1 MVLFYIIMMNL
12 VKYLSFCGAAS
23 RREAER
29 LIRGGHVTV
38 AGAVELNPARRIDG
52 SEPVALDGQ
61 TLTPPGRR
69 HYVLLHK
76 PRGYVCSNS
85 DRHARLLAVELID
98 IPGTK
103 LVSAGRLDKDSEG
116 AIIFSDDGGFINF
129 LAHPR
134 YEVLKRYHVS
144 TAKALTETDLRRIR
158 DGIQDDGEFL
168 QVKAVHELT
177 PAKYEF
183 ILNEGKKREIRRLVA
198 ACGNTVTRLVRMEIG
213 GVNLGSLPC
222 GKYRELTP
230 QEVQLLYGE
239 NGDE

>member
-29 LIRGGHVTV
+29 LIRSGHVTV
-38 AGAVELNPARRIDG
+38 AGAVEINPARRVDG
-52 SEPVALDGQ
+52 SEPVALDGN
-61 TLTPPGRR
+61 TLTPPGQR

-85 DRHARLLAVELID
+85 DRHARLLAVDLID
-98 IPGTK
+98 IPGAK

-144 TAKALTETDLRRIR
+144 TARSLSAGDLQRIR
-158 DGIQDDGEFL
+158 DGIRDDGEFL
-168 QVKAVHELT
+168 QVKAVRELV
-177 PAKYEF
+177 PGKYEF

-198 ACGNTVTRLVRMEIG
+198 ACGNTVTHLVRVEIG
-213 GVNLGSLPC
+213 GVALGALPC
-222 GKYRELTP
+222 GKFRELTP
-230 QEVQLLYGE
+230 AEVALLYGE
-239 NGDE
+239 THDD